1 VLQALE
7 LSRQARLPGTTAVV
21 RLRTTGVPGMDV
33 RSRLVERARAMHI
46 RFADCE
52 LDTSARQL
60 LRQSH
65 AVHLSPK
72 AFELLKTLV
81 EERPRA
87 LSKQELLERVWPGVF
102 VSDASLARAVS
113 EIRDAIGDHSRSD
126 GFLQTVHGFGYR
138 FATAG
143 VTVMPETEPAS
154 ASCWLMGRDVEF
166 RISDGEHI
174 IGREPGVSI
183 RLDSPKVS
191 RHHARVIANGRAVS
205 IEDLGSK
212 NGTFVR
218 GERVASPT
226 ELTSGDEVQIGP
238 IKLVFRVDEGM
249 GITQTEVWAD
259 DPG

>member
-1 VLQALE
+1 
-7 LSRQARLPGTTAVV
+7 
-21 RLRTTGVPGMDV
+21 
-33 RSRLVERARAMHI
+33 MHV

-60 LRQSH
+60 LRQSR

-138 FATAG
+138 FATDG
-143 VTVMPETEPAS
+143 VVGTPEPEPRA
-154 ASCWLMGRDVEF
+154 ACWLIGRDVEF
-166 RISDGEHI
+166 RLTDGDHL
-174 IGREPGVSI
+174 IGREPGVPI

-191 RHHARVIANGRAVS
+191 RHHARVSARGREVS

-218 GERVASPT
+218 GDRIDAATP
-226 ELTSGDEVQIGP
+226 LTSGDEVQIGP
-238 IKLVFRVDEGM
+238 VKLIFRVDEGM
-249 GITQTEVWAD
+249 GITETEVWKDEPA
-259 DPG
+259 

>member
-1 VLQALE
+1 MHVL
-7 LSRQARLPGTTAVV
+7 
-21 RLRTTGVPGMDV
+21 
-33 RSRLVERARAMHI
+33 
-46 RFADCE
+46 FADCE

-60 LRQSH
+60 FRQSR

-87 LSKQELLERVWPGVF
+87 ISKQELLERVWPGVF

-138 FATAG
+138 FATPGGAAA
-143 VTVMPETEPAS
+143 PEPESAR
-154 ASCWLMGRDVEF
+154 ASCWLIGRDIEF
-166 RISDGEHI
+166 RVTDGDHV

-191 RHHARVIANGRAVS
+191 RHHARVTASGRAVS

-218 GERVASPT
+218 GERIDSPQV
-226 ELTSGDEVQIGP
+226 LASGDEVQIGP
-238 IKLVFRVDEGM
+238 VKLIFRVDEGM
-249 GITQTEVWAD
+249 GITETEVWKDEPA
-259 DPG
+259 